1 VSVTVII
8 NILIKLDQYRNHSI
22 PSEDKCRLGRLIFIM
37 DEDLKKKRSMMEG
50 KEEDE
55 KRSVLSSNNN
65 KRAKLQDDD
74 DPQQTNVSPQ
84 NNDTVPQVPRKRSEV
99 GERIAETG
107 FYQSMQLK
115 TDAPICNKTSKY
127 QTIEVHQ
134 AKHYGKVLMLD
145 GVIQLAERDANA
157 YNEMITH
164 CAMMAH
170 DNPQNVLVIGGGD
183 GYVLSEVRT
192 CIIYI
197 KKRCSTYS

>member
-1 VSVTVII
+1 MSD
-8 NILIKLDQYRNHSI
+8 NPARNN
-22 PSEDKCRLGRLIFIM
+22 ECRPLEM
-37 DEDLKKKRSMMEG
+37 DENLKKKQSIMEG
-50 KEEDE
+50 KEEADE
-55 KRSVLSSNNN
+55 KRMGVVLSSNNN
-65 KRAKLQDDD
+65 KRAKIQDD
-74 DPQQTNVSPQ
+74 DPQPQTNNVVSLR
-84 NNDTVPQVPRKRSEV
+84 NKHSEV

-107 FYQSMQLK
+107 FYQSMELT
-115 TDAPICNKTSKY
+115 TDTPICTKTSKY

-192 CIIYI
+192 CIIHSYI
-197 KKRCSTYS
+197 LKKRCNSMLQ